1 MLITEGQGYLIR
13 SIQEQMTKMGYNVI
27 LVRPIVD
34 EISKVT
40 EPVLSAIIYTDSNV
54 TKYQKAWIYVK
65 DKCAEEDIR
74 LFMIGGEEDVE
85 EIEGVIPKHL
95 MQAIFTRPIDV
106 SEAVKRIDN
115 DIKQYGK
122 QNKKKIL
129 VVDDSGAA
137 LRSVKA
143 WLENKYHVILANSG
157 VMAIKYLALNRPDL
171 ILLDY
176 EMPVVDGKQVLEM
189 IRAEEAYRDIPVF
202 FLTSKGDK
210 QSVQNVLALKPQ
222 GYLLKTMAPDSVI
235 KLVDEFFA
243 KQEASL
249 QETVETA
256 ANEMVEEVVEDT
268 ELIIE

>member
-1 MLITEGQGYLIR
+1 MLIAEGQGYLIR
-13 SIQEQMTKMGYNVI
+13 SIQEQMMELDYNVI
-27 LVRPIVD
+27 VVRPDVD
-34 EISKVT
+34 EIGKVT
-40 EPVLSAIIYTDSNV
+40 EPISSAIIYADGNIRHN
-54 TKYQKAWIYVK
+54 QKAWIYVK
-65 DKCAEEDIR
+65 DKCAEEDVR
-74 LFMIGGEEDVE
+74 LFMIGGEEDVD
-85 EIEGVIPKHL
+85 EIEDLIPKHL

-106 SEAVKRIDN
+106 KEAVHRIDN
-115 DIKQYGK
+115 DIKKYGK

-176 EMPVVDGKQVLEM
+176 EMPVVDGRQVLEM
-189 IRAEEAYRDIPVF
+189 IRAENDYRDIPVF

-222 GYLLKTMAPDSVI
+222 GYLLKTMQPGAII
-235 KLVDEFFA
+235 KQVDEFFA
-243 KQEASL
+243 KQEGEAGD
-249 QETVETA
+249 
-256 ANEMVEEVVEDT
+256 M
-268 ELIIE
+268 

>member
-1 MLITEGQGYLIR
+1 MENIMLIADGQGYLIR
-13 SIQEQMTKMGYNVI
+13 SIQEQLAELEYNVI
-27 LVRPIVD
+27 LVKPDVE
-34 EISKVT
+34 EINKVT
-40 EPVLSAIIYTDSNV
+40 EPISSMVIYADNNI
-54 TKYQKAWIYVK
+54 KPNQRAWIFIK
-65 DKCAEEDIR
+65 DKSAEEDVR
-74 LFMIGGEEDVE
+74 LFFIGGDDDVL
-85 EIEGVIPKHL
+85 EIEGLIPKHL

-106 SEAVKRIDN
+106 KEAVKRIDN
-115 DIKQYGK
+115 DIKKFGK
-122 QNKKKIL
+122 HNKKKIL

-189 IRAEEAYRDIPVF
+189 IRSENDYRDIPVF

-222 GYLLKTMAPDSVI
+222 GYLLKTMQPDTIIAVI
-235 KLVDEFFA
+235 DDFFA
-243 KQEASL
+243 KQH
-249 QETVETA
+249 ETHAAETI
-256 ANEMVEEVVEDT
+256 NS
-268 ELIIE
+268 

>member
-1 MLITEGQGYLIR
+1 MESIMLIAEGQGYLIR
-13 SIQEQMTKMGYNVI
+13 SIQEQMMKLDYNVI
-27 LVRPIVD
+27 MARPDVD
-34 EISKVT
+34 DINKVAEPISSV
-40 EPVLSAIIYTDSNV
+40 IIYADNNIRQN
-54 TKYQKAWIYVK
+54 QKAWIYIK
-65 DKCAEEDIR
+65 DKCAEEDVR

-85 EIEGVIPKHL
+85 EIEDLIPKHL
-95 MQAIFTRPIDV
+95 MQGIFTRPIDV
-106 SEAVKRIDN
+106 SEAVKHIDS

-189 IRAEEAYRDIPVF
+189 IRAEEMYRDIPVF

-210 QSVQNVLALKPQ
+210 QSVQNVLALRPQ
-222 GYLLKTMAPDSVI
+222 GYLLKTMAPDAII
-235 KLVDEFFA
+235 KLIDEFFA
-243 KQEASL
+243 KQEGAS
-249 QETVETA
+249 
-256 ANEMVEEVVEDT
+256 ED
-268 ELIIE
+268 IV